1 MSEARIDRLL
11 AAALHQAI
19 GDVTPPRLEFYEGY
33 LKPRGWREDTVNL
46 APLAAVLS
54 FLRHEPPGTY
64 ADVMTGAATYAAAW
78 VYDALPWHV
87 RARGRLTPRR
97 LRLRQL
103 GRIGRQ
109 HVERGYRGTKV
120 ALSVRRGVLTAEIRG
135 SIFCNTRDQAGAP
148 HCRYYQAFFE
158 QLLARDGLLLGESRI
173 DACRAGGGDVCL
185 VHIELAAATAPVLA
199 TRTLEGIDEV

>member
-33 LKPRGWREDTVNL
+33 LKPRGWRDDSVNL

-64 ADVMTGAATYAAAW
+64 DDVMTGAAAYAAAW
-78 VYDALPWHV
+78 VYDGLPWHV
-87 RARGRLTPRR
+87 RARRRVTPRR

-103 GRIGRQ
+103 ARIGRQ

-120 ALSVRRGVLTAEIRG
+120 ALTVRRGVLTADILG
-135 SIFCNTRDQAGAP
+135 SIFCNTRDHAGAP

-158 QLLARDGLLLGESRI
+158 QLLAHDGLLAGESRI
-173 DACRAGGGDVCL
+173 DACRAGGGDVCRL
-185 VHIELAAATAPVLA
+185 HIELAAATAPALA
-199 TRTLEGIDEV
+199 STLEGVE